1 MAVQLVTDGETA
13 ADSGHLVLSVTGLE
27 VAYGGSAPA
36 LRGVTLEVR
45 EGHGGRAAGRQRRR
59 QDDDHPRHLRAAAS
73 TTTGASSSGSVE
85 LDGNDVTKLRA
96 NKIVAQGVAQVPEG
110 RMVFAEL
117 TVDENLRIGAT
128 ARKGGVSQRGHGAD
142 LRAVPAD
149 RVAAAT
155 TRPAG
160 CRAAS
165 SRWSRSA
172 AG

>member
-13 ADSGHLVLSVTGLE
+13 AASGPVLTVSGLE
-27 VAYGGSAPA
+27 VAYGGERPGAA
-36 LRGVTLEVR
+36 RRHLEVR
-45 EGHGGRAAGRQRRR
+45 EGMAVALLGANGAGK
-59 QDDDHPRHLRAAAS
+59 
-73 TTTGASSSGSVE
+73 TTTIRAISGLLKLHYGRILSGSVE
-85 LDGNDVTKLRA
+85 FDGTDVTKLRA

-128 ARKGGVSQRGHGAD
+128 ARKGGVSQEVMERST
-142 LRAVPAD
+142 RCS
-149 RVAAAT
+149 RRSIAAAT

-165 SRWSRSA
+165 SRWSRSG